1 MIAWIHLQGAGTDG
15 RMDGWTNGRMD
26 KQELESTGTTGK
38 FRHLVEKI
46 VFWSSISEEHKLGK
60 IEMNE

>member
-1 MIAWIHLQGAGTDG
+1 
-15 RMDGWTNGRMD
+15 MDGWANGRMD
-26 KQELESTGTTGK
+26 KQELASTGTTGK